1 MDSRQTCASKFAT
14 PALLLFLSLFG
25 GHALAQATQ
34 TRSETL
40 ARVWLQRLAGT
51 MEEQASEADVDH
63 LLDLYT
69 DDVVYEHPKAGAR
82 IAGKSAIRDGVSSHL
97 HETRSPQLQVVR
109 LISGD
114 NFAVVEV
121 TAKFYIHDGS
131 KWLPLSRRQVIVL
144 EMKGE
149 RIQRII
155 DHWDR

>member
-1 MDSRQTCASKFAT
+1 MDSRQTCALKFTT
-14 PALLLFLSLFG
+14 PALLLFFSMFC
-25 GHALAQATQ
+25 GHTLAQGTHAG
-34 TRSETL
+34 SETL

-51 MEEQASEADVDH
+51 MEEQASEADVDR
-63 LLDLYT
+63 LLDLYN

-82 IAGKSAIRDGVSSHL
+82 VAGKSAIRDGVSSHL
-97 HETRSPQLQVVR
+97 HETRNPELQVVQ

-121 TAKFYIHDGS
+121 AVKFDIHDGS